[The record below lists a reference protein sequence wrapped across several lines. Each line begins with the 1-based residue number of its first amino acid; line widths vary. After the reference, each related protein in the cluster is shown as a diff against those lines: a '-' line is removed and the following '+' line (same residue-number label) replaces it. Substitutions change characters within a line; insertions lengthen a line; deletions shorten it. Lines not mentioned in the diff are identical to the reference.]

1 MASADS
7 AFHIG
12 ITAGS
17 AFDLGIEREVF
28 EGLDGTLDPVDV
40 RSTDDLKE
48 KLATADAVID
58 RVNTAPYTTAVMEQ
72 LDSCRVIARCGIGV
86 DNLDLEAA
94 AANGI
99 YIVNVPSY
107 CEEEVSDHT
116 ITLLLALERNLIGYT
131 ADLTGGRWEKHVG
144 SLPIHRLSTRTLGL
158 VGFGSIA
165 RRVSAK
171 AQVFGMN
178 VIAADPYV
186 TVEEM
191 RSEGVEKR
199 PFDEVIETADIVS
212 VHAPLTQKTRDM
224 FGTDVFERMGSG
236 ASLIN
241 VARGGLVDEDA
252 LVEAIRNDEINGA
265 ALDVYRDEPAD
276 RYDGPPPTFESP
288 LCDLENVIL
297 TPHVAWYSVEASDE
311 KRRIAARDV
320 RRILEGENPENAVNN
335 PNV

>member
-1 MASADS
+1 
-7 AFHIG
+7 
-12 ITAGS
+12 
-17 AFDLGIEREVF
+17 
-28 EGLDGTLDPVDV
+28 
-40 RSTDDLKE
+40 
-48 KLATADAVID
+48 
-58 RVNTAPYTTAVMEQ
+58 
-72 LDSCRVIARCGIGV
+72 
-86 DNLDLEAA
+86 
-94 AANGI
+94 
-99 YIVNVPSY
+99 
-107 CEEEVSDHT
+107 
-116 ITLLLALERNLIGYT
+116 
-131 ADLTGGRWEKHVG
+131 
-144 SLPIHRLSTRTLGL
+144 
-158 VGFGSIA
+158 
-165 RRVSAK
+165 
-171 AQVFGMN
+171 MN

-241 VARGGLVDEDA
+241 VARGALVDEDA